1 MSVRFVL
8 VTVLAAGLLG
18 PTALRAD
25 SDLERCPLADRDA
38 LVGSL
43 VAAFNAGNDV
53 AVDRI
58 VAQEPAF
65 EWFSATGRTPDS
77 RRLGAE
83 AYDRSTLRAYVRQRH
98 RHRER
103 WTNVDVGWRSSGPLM
118 LTREADDHRR
128 SRTEAKMDTLCAGG
142 RPRIIVWSM

>member
-1 MSVRFVL
+1 MSVRFAL
-8 VTVLAAGLLG
+8 VTVIAAGVVG
-18 PTALRAD
+18 PSVVRAD
-25 SDLERCPLADRDA
+25 SDLQRCSLADREK

-43 VAAFNAGNDV
+43 VAAFNAGNDR

-65 EWFSATGRTPDS
+65 EWFSATGRSPDA

-98 RHRER
+98 RHHER
-103 WTNVDVGWRSSGPLM
+103 WTNVVSGSQPLT
-118 LTREADDHRR
+118 LTREADDHRL
-128 SRTEAKMDTLCAGG
+128 SRGEAKMDTLCADG